1 MKRSFAAYLTC
12 ALLAF
17 APPAV
22 SAEESVSV
30 MTRNLYLGADLAPIL
45 SAPTPGAFG
54 QAVVAALTQIA
65 ANNFPQRA
73 ASLAREIA
81 DKRPHLVGLQEV
93 FRLTLNGSTGAPPYR
108 DYLADLLDAL
118 SEQGEN
124 YYVVARVQ
132 NLNVLIPIPGLGLV
146 AATDHDVVLARADVP
161 AWTVPLSGCQASF
174 DGCNYDHVVTL
185 NTAVG
190 PITLERGFVVVDAL
204 VDGAKPVRLA
214 NTHLEIP
221 ELPPQFQAAQA
232 NQLIAHLNG
241 LPDPGGPTVVVGDIN
256 SAPTDQTITIGG
268 LAVVPPY
275 AQLAAVLSDAWRLR
289 PGRPAGFTCCELSN
303 LSNPES
309 MLFKRVDVVFT
320 TDVPARVKANVLGVD
335 QEDKTP
341 LGLWPSDHAVV
352 VAELKVRY

>member
-1 MKRSFAAYLTC
+1 MKRLFALSLVC
-12 ALLAF
+12 ALLVF

-22 SAEESVSV
+22 SAQEPVSV

-45 SAPTPGAFG
+45 RAPTPTAFG
-54 QAVVAALTQIA
+54 QAVMAALTQIA
-65 ANNFPQRA
+65 ANDFPQRA

-118 SEQGEN
+118 SALDAN

-132 NLNVLIPIPGLGLV
+132 NLNVLIPIPGLGAV

-161 AWTVPLSGCQASF
+161 AWRVPLSGCQASL
-174 DGCNYDHVVTL
+174 DGCNYDNVVML

-204 VDGAKPVRLA
+204 VDGTRQVRLA

-232 NQLIAHLNG
+232 NQLIANLG
-241 LPDPGGPTVVVGDIN
+241 ALPDPGGPTIVVGDIN

-268 LAVVPPY
+268 SSVVPPY
-275 AQLAAVLSDAWRLR
+275 AQLAGAFSDTWLLR
-289 PGRPAGFTCCELSN
+289 PGRPPGFTCCEPSN

-320 TDVPARVKANVLGVD
+320 SGVPARVKANLVGVN
-335 QEDKTP
+335 QTEKTP
-341 LGLWPSDHAVV
+341 QGLWPSDHAGV
-352 VAELKVRY
+352 VAELQFSE